1 MTKII
6 NNPNT
11 ISPVLSRQKRIKWLT
26 SFMILCLY
34 VCTICSKSNASSDFT
49 AEKSCEAVASEAEEA
64 FSLPEGILTSIA
76 RVESGRKMQDG
87 FYKAWPWTINDNGKG
102 LFFDTRQSAIDY
114 IKKQKKLDNTGI
126 DIGCMQISVKW
137 HAHAFSSNESMLDP
151 YTNIAYAAIFL
162 EELYQNHGEWDLAIK
177 HYHSADKEKNVPYL
191 QKVNAVWKNQPEPK
205 IEPSTASA
213 NYTSSIQPKNNS
225 HQEIVR
231 NNKLNP
237 SLKIT
242 PIVETNE
249 TVMHSVGISSTI
261 EEEIILFPSEE
272 ITQKHRYKIPSEKFA
287 QTQPYLANEWDKV
300 VHFRKLFSTE

>member
-6 NNPNT
+6 NNSNV
-11 ISPVLSRQKRIKWLT
+11 SAPVLIWQKRIKWLS
-26 SFMILCLY
+26 SFILLCLY
-34 VCTICSKSNASSDFT
+34 VCAICSKSNASSDFT
-49 AEKSCEAVASEAEEA
+49 AENSCEAVASEAEEA

-114 IKKQKKLDNTGI
+114 INKQKKLDNIGI

-213 NYTSSIQPKNNS
+213 NYTSAIHLEDNS
-225 HQEIVR
+225 HQEIIR
-231 NNKLNP
+231 YDKLTP
-237 SLKIT
+237 PLKVA
-242 PIVETNE
+242 PVDDREEIVT
-249 TVMHSVGISSTI
+249 HSVGISSAI
-261 EEEIILFPSEE
+261 EEKIIFFPSGE
-272 ITQKHRYKIPSEKFA
+272 ITQKHSYNVPSEKFA

-300 VHFRKLFSTE
+300 VHFRKLFSTK